1 MSLSRTLLL
10 GVVLSFGLSVLA
22 APVSAQTTRTITR
35 SVALNPDGHVTL
47 DTFTGSIDV
56 TAGDQDSVDV
66 EARIEDDA
74 AELVDATRFRIE
86 EDDGHLSIEA
96 DYEEVEDSQKFLGL
110 FSIGDVDRPEVHLT
124 ITMPR
129 TAALTIDDFSSKVT
143 VEGLRAGVT
152 LETFSSTM
160 ALRDLEGPLDLET
173 FSGEVAGR
181 GLRGQIQL
189 ETFSGDARLRFAAL
203 TGDSHLET
211 FSGDVELTL
220 PADAGFELVGEDDAF
235 GNLDSDFALRTED
248 GRRISSGGGPR
259 VKVETFSGA
268 LRLRKQ

>member
-1 MSLSRTLLL
+1 M
-10 GVVLSFGLSVLA
+10 
-22 APVSAQTTRTITR
+22 
-35 SVALNPDGHVTL
+35 
-47 DTFTGSIDV
+47 
-56 TAGDQDSVDV
+56 
-66 EARIEDDA
+66 
-74 AELVDATRFRIE
+74 
-86 EDDGHLSIEA
+86 
-96 DYEEVEDSQKFLGL
+96 
-110 FSIGDVDRPEVHLT
+110 DRPDVHLT
-124 ITMPR
+124 LKMPQG
-129 TAALTIDDFSSKVT
+129 ASLNADDFSSEVT

-160 ALRDLEGPLDLET
+160 NLRDVEGPLDLET
-173 FSGEVAGR
+173 FSGKIEGES
-181 GLRGQIQL
+181 LRGSVQL
-189 ETFSGDARLRFAAL
+189 DTFSGDARLRFASL

-235 GNLDSDFALRTED
+235 SNLNSDFALRTED

>member
-1 MSLSRTLLL
+1 MPCTRPL
-10 GVVLSFGLSVLA
+10 VLAIALNVGGLLA
-22 APVSAQTTRTITR
+22 APATAQTSRTVTR
-35 SVALNPDGHVTL
+35 SISLAQDGQVDP

-56 TAGDQDSVDV
+56 TAWNQGRVKAKARVEGDD
-66 EARIEDDA
+66 
-74 AELVDATRFRIE
+74 AELVDKTRLRFEKGSGR
-86 EDDGHLSIEA
+86 LSIEV
-96 DYEEVEDSQKFLGL
+96 DDEEVEDSQKFLGL
-110 FSIGDVDRPEVHLT
+110 FSIGNVDQPDVHLT
-124 ITMPR
+124 LKM
-129 TAALTIDDFSSKVT
+129 AQGASLNVDDFSSEVT

-160 ALRDLEGPLDLET
+160 NLRDVEGPLDLET
-173 FSGEVAGR
+173 FSGKIEGES
-181 GLRGQIQL
+181 LRGSVQL
-189 ETFSGDARLRFAAL
+189 DTFSGDARLRFASL

-235 GNLDSDFALRTED
+235 GNLNSDFALRTED